1 MSFDRAVD
9 RSARIY
15 ESVRDV
21 FGYLR
26 HVRSA
31 RALWRVVVPAPP
43 LVLNARVSASTCLTG
58 VGAAELA
65 ARLRM
70 AGHALALEALDGPIR
85 SSSGPEPSAAL
96 AAIEALVPAL
106 HQVTPE
112 SLPSD
117 AERVAFFLN
126 LYNVLVLHGAAALG
140 IRRSVLEEPTFF
152 SAVAY
157 RVGGAILTPDRI
169 EHGILRRDAPH
180 LGRRTLRRDDP
191 ARAFLPRVV
200 EPRMHAALVCAS
212 ASCPPIAF
220 YDPARLHEQLDR
232 AARHFV
238 STHVRVERDVVHLP
252 LVFRHYAQD
261 FEAYATHDD
270 PVLPRGVLEFVSA
283 HAEPP
288 LRAAIVAARRARYDP
303 WDWRFGVSVRE
314 S

>member
-9 RSARIY
+9 RGAHLY
-15 ESVRDV
+15 ESVRDA

-31 RALWRVVVPAPP
+31 RALWRVVAPAPP
-43 LVLNARVSASTCLTG
+43 LVLNAPASASTCLTG

-70 AGHALALEALDGPIR
+70 AGHALALEALDGPLR
-85 SSSGPEPSAAL
+85 ASSGPEPSSL

-106 HQVTPE
+106 HLVTPE

-140 IRRSVLEEPTFF
+140 VRTSVLEEPTFF

-157 RVGGAILTPDRI
+157 RVGDAILTPDRI

-200 EPRMHAALVCAS
+200 EPRIHAALVCAS

-220 YDPARLHEQLDR
+220 YDPERLHEQLDR
-232 AARHFV
+232 AARHLV
-238 STHVRVERDVVHLP
+238 STHVRVARDVVRLP
-252 LVFRHYAQD
+252 LVFRHYARD
-261 FEAYATHDD
+261 FEAYATRDD
-270 PVLPRGVLEFVSA
+270 PFLPRGVREFVSA

-288 LRAAIVAARRARYDP
+288 LRAAVTAARRARYDP